1 MLWLSAAFSAGATRE
16 AGPVPDLAQPV
27 TVYLA
32 SGRKLS
38 ARVDPRSDTAQLILR
53 SGNDS
58 VSITRPVDWDR
69 VIRVE
74 TAVRTLSGEELR
86 QLIAWGPRLE
96 EVPAPAAMRYPTP
109 FSRQRAFTE
118 KIPAPPGPA
127 LVDGPPQLPAPT
139 SRVVSLEINTML
151 DRWGTRAEPDGLA
164 LQLRTMDR
172 DGHVVPV
179 NALVEVELHGEEVH
193 RIYSLPP
200 TRVEIA
206 SADSRTIATSTERIL
221 QPAIRLERWQQPV
234 RQADFG
240 PDGAV
245 VRLPFQSFNPQQNQ
259 SIDSYGVV
267 SVRLSVPGHGVYE
280 AAQRTVRIRPYSASG
295 EGR

>member
-1 MLWLSAAFSAGATRE
+1 MANVTQPAGAPTIRMTPRGVLRLGHTLSEGNAAGSGRRPPQNTISNCVSFFSIITCVLISGNVARLGNTVCPVDKPLAIPLNAPFGPVGMSLILSHPNPFLRIALSLMLWLSAAFSAGATRE

-96 EVPAPAAMRYPTP
+96 EVPAPAAMRRRNSA
-109 FSRQRAFTE
+109 FSQ
-118 KIPAPPGPA
+118 APGSK
-127 LVDGPPQLPAPT
+127 V
-139 SRVVSLEINTML
+139 
-151 DRWGTRAEPDGLA
+151 GTA
-164 LQLRTMDR
+164 
-172 DGHVVPV
+172 
-179 NALVEVELHGEEVH
+179 NA
-193 RIYSLPP
+193 R
-200 TRVEIA
+200 
-206 SADSRTIATSTERIL
+206 
-221 QPAIRLERWQQPV
+221 
-234 RQADFG
+234 
-240 PDGAV
+240 
-245 VRLPFQSFNPQQNQ
+245 
-259 SIDSYGVV
+259 
-267 SVRLSVPGHGVYE
+267 
-280 AAQRTVRIRPYSASG
+280 
-295 EGR
+295 